1 MGVGDDGDDL
11 FGLASSTHIAVA
23 VALPRGLHQVVVR
36 AERVRHDLILDV
48 ASVAGDGFLLAVA
61 EQVVAV
67 LNLLLRL
74 LGPRRLDRVV
84 LPQVRGRVR
93 GLLRCLRV
101 AHLVADDIHAIIGT
115 VRADAMFVGWDARST
130 I

>member
-11 FGLASSTHIAVA
+11 LGLAGSAHIAVA
-23 VALPRGLHQVVVR
+23 VTLPRGLHQVVVR

-48 ASVAGDGFLLAVA
+48 ATVAGDGFLLAVA
-61 EQVVAV
+61 EHVVAV

-84 LPQVRGRVR
+84 LPQV
-93 GLLRCLRV
+93 
-101 AHLVADDIHAIIGT
+101 
-115 VRADAMFVGWDARST
+115 
-130 I
+130 